1 MLLHVVGRARET
13 TALVHVHVRG
23 AGLAREQD
31 RAAIL
36 ARDGEDFGLAAVPV
50 AQLVAQGGDVQIGRR
65 GAVELLRLLAYVR
78 MSRVAG
84 AIHRRLRFAVEPFVR
99 DDPALVGVGA
109 RERRRMAGRGQS
121 HRMGVVRVAE
131 PGASPKQQIEAAGA
145 VLVAYFR
152 TCSCGKPSTTITT
165 TSLGTLSAAVAA

>member
-50 AQLVAQGGDVQIGRR
+50 AQLVAQRGDAQIGRR

-84 AIHRRLRFAVEPFVR
+84 AIHRRLRLAVEPFVG

-109 RERRRMAGRGQS
+109 RERGSMARTGQS
-121 HRMGVVRVAE
+121 PRM
-131 PGASPKQQIEAAGA
+131 GA
-145 VLVAYFR
+145 VLVAEPG
-152 TCSCGKPSTTITT
+152 SSPKQQSG
-165 TSLGTLSAAVAA
+165 